1 MGDALKDATGDPSS
15 LSNPGSVRGIH
26 LKLELSVE
34 FEKRIIHG
42 TASYMCR
49 VEEEGATHFILD
61 TSTLVISS
69 VQVDGTRAK
78 FMQRVEHPIYGSA
91 LEIALPGPPRAVGST
106 LDVVV
111 VYHTSTRSTAVQW
124 LPPAQTAGKEHPYL
138 FTQCQAIHARSL
150 LPCQVRTGLIHS
162 LINVMLHK
170 AFSILKLHRV
180 TELPCIMRTRTGRAL
195 QHTAN
200 AAADTLLNI
209 STTSTDCKAITNV
222 ARCELMLYRTALQRS

>member
-1 MGDALKDATGDPSS
+1 MGEALKDATGDPSS

-150 LPCQVRTGLIHS
+150 LPCQVYNSSSHS
-162 LINVMLHK
+162 YIK
-170 AFSILKLHRV
+170 
-180 TELPCIMRTRTGRAL
+180 
-195 QHTAN
+195 
-200 AAADTLLNI
+200 
-209 STTSTDCKAITNV
+209 
-222 ARCELMLYRTALQRS
+222 